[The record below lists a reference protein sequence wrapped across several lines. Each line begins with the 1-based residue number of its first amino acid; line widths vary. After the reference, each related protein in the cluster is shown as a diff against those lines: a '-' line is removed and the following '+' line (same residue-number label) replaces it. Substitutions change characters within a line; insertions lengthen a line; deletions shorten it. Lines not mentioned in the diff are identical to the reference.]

1 MVLNKENARS
11 FNNSLKQVLTNI
23 TGQKVRVSIINSY
36 NFPKNCWVQVLPEKG
51 GVFTNEFRLSV
62 FDACKFDRKSL
73 LNVDNVCYGN
83 IRSNMISAHVSEWEN
98 LVKEL

>member
-1 MVLNKENARS
+1 MELNKESARL
-11 FNNSLKQVLTNI
+11 FNSSLKQALSNI

-51 GVFTNEFRLSV
+51 REFTNEFRLSV
-62 FDACKFDRKSL
+62 FDACKLDRKSL
-73 LNVDNVCYGN
+73 LNADNVCYGN
-83 IRSNMISAHVSEWEN
+83 IRSTMVSAHVSEWEN